1 MAKNERFEDG
11 KAWQQARVLTN
22 SLYAVTE
29 TGTFCN
35 RQQKVEH
42 RLISRKGAKAP
53 RKLSKNRSLRA
64 KCLVVLLTTTPFMI
78 KPPKPKSSLM
88 PSSPTSAAAQ
98 IDHPTTRP
106 FDNPTT

>member
-42 RLISRKGAKAP
+42 RLISRKGAKKAEQ
-53 RKLSKNRSLRA
+53 
-64 KCLVVLLTTTPFMI
+64 
-78 KPPKPKSSLM
+78 KPVFASWRLCV
-88 PSSPTSAAAQ
+88 Q
-98 IDHPTTRP
+98 NI
-106 FDNPTT
+106 